1 MARYTDIET
10 TGGSYEYAPLLGACN
25 ARSCREAGV
34 RRSAVQDH
42 SSGVAG
48 AILAAARLEVWI
60 GLTAIARQRPKQPV
74 ARKKGYDGTKGVAK
88 TGWQPSC

>member
-1 MARYTDIET
+1 MVIIDKTLHATRHPRCENT
-10 TGGSYEYAPLLGACN
+10 L
-25 ARSCREAGV
+25 SCREAGV

-74 ARKKGYDGTKGVAK
+74 ARKKGYDRDKGCGQNGLAAVML
-88 TGWQPSC
+88 TLNC

>member
-1 MARYTDIET
+1 M
-10 TGGSYEYAPLLGACN
+10 
-25 ARSCREAGV
+25 

-48 AILAAARLEVWI
+48 AILTAARLEVWI

-74 ARKKGYDGTKGVAK
+74 ARKKGYERDKWCGQNGLAAVMLTLN
-88 TGWQPSC
+88 C